1 MSNGPAATIN
11 EVINVPLE
19 RPRDKR
25 ELMDDRQYLD
35 IKARLLKLL
44 QEGFARPVLHEVS
57 AA

>member
-1 MSNGPAATIN
+1 
-11 EVINVPLE
+11 VINVPLE

-25 ELMDDRQYLD
+25 ELMDNRDYLD
-35 IKARLLKLL
+35 IKARLLELL